1 MKNLWVIIKKEL
13 KRIFTDKR
21 MLASLILPGLL
32 IFVVYSVM
40 GNVMVD
46 VFSEEDDYVYELR
59 VENEPEGYRA
69 YFDAFF
75 ALAEVDVKY
84 LTDDSLD
91 YTQLVENK
99 ELDLYVVYDVEF
111 IDKITRGEKPI
122 ITFNYNT
129 AEQSSLTMMNMYQ
142 GALSAI
148 HEQYTINPVDF
159 ASSDD
164 MMLLIISGLL
174 PFLLITFLFA
184 GSMAVA
190 PESIAGEKER
200 GTIANLLI
208 TPVKRSTIALG
219 KVIALSIAAFVSATS
234 SFLGLFLSLPKLVG
248 VDVSLG
254 SLYGAG
260 TIIGIFAVLLVTI
273 LLFIVLISIIS
284 AFSKSI
290 KEATSYAGPLMLITM
305 IPGIISM
312 MGSASSVS
320 ALYLIPVFNSVN
332 VLLGLF
338 SQSINP
344 LHFILTISSNV
355 ILVVLGTLLLARM
368 FNSEKMMFR
377 R

>member
-1 MKNLWVIIKKEL
+1 MKSLWIIIKKEL

-32 IFVVYSVM
+32 IFVVYSIMGDVM
-40 GNVMVD
+40 TKQ
-46 VFSEEDDYVYELR
+46 FSEDDDYVYTLR
-59 VENEPEGYRA
+59 VDNEPLHYRDI
-69 YFDAFF
+69 FTDFF
-75 ALAEVDVKY
+75 AVADVTVEWLETEEDYAE
-84 LTDDSLD
+84 
-91 YTQLVENK
+91 LVASK
-99 ELDLYVVYDVEF
+99 ELDLYVVFEVDF
-111 IDKITRGEKPI
+111 AQKIIDGEKPT
-122 ITFNYNT
+122 ITFNHNT
-129 AEQSSLTMMNMYQ
+129 AEQSSITLMSVYQ
-142 GALSAI
+142 RGLSLI
-148 HEQYTINPVDF
+148 HEQYTVVPVDY
-159 ASSDD
+159 ALESD
-164 MMLLIISGLL
+164 MMLMIISGLL

-219 KVIALSIAAFVSATS
+219 KIIALSTAAFVSATS
-234 SFLGLFLSLPKLVG
+234 SFLGLFLSLPKLIG
-248 VDVSLG
+248 VDVSF
-254 SLYGAG
+254 SLYSPG

-290 KEATSYAGPLMLITM
+290 KEATSYAGPLMIITM

-312 MGSASSVS
+312 MGSASTNS
-320 ALYLIPVFNSVN
+320 ALYVIPVFNSVN

-338 SQSINP
+338 SETLNP
-344 LHFILTISSNV
+344 VHFILTISSNLLFV
-355 ILVVLGTLLLARM
+355 ALGTVLLARM